1 MIKNDEGKPDFT
13 LIPQVALQCVAKVFT
28 LGAKKYSPYNWKN
41 SVPGERDRKTRL
53 IASVLRHV
61 NAHLRGE
68 VLDDESGL
76 PHLAHA
82 ASTILMVLELQLEER
97 PAEGETKWV
106 VSVPTMW
113 EHVPMDAPDVR
124 NFYQHVKGVD

>member
-13 LIPQVALQCVAKVFT
+13 LIPQVALQCVAKVLT
-28 LGAKKYSPYNWKN
+28 LGAKKYSAYNWKN
-41 SVPGERDRKTRL
+41 SIPGERDRKTRL
-53 IASVLRHV
+53 LASVLRHI

-82 ASTILMVLELQLEER
+82 ASTILMVLELQLEEHSE
-97 PAEGETKWV
+97 AGEMKSV
-106 VSVPTMW
+106 VSAPVKW
-113 EHVPMDAPDVR
+113 ENVPMDAPDVR
-124 NFYQHVKGVD
+124 NFYQHVNGVD